1 MFDVM
6 KLRLGRYM
14 ALIGA
19 IIASLSLNIMAYSAN
34 ILFGIFISGLLIMA
48 FGIGIMLG
56 NSYKNK

>member
-1 MFDVM
+1 MS
-6 KLRLGRYM
+6 KGRNM

-19 IIASLSLNIMAYSAN
+19 IIASLSLTIMAYSAN

-56 NSYKNK
+56 NSYKDK